1 MSLSILKSPR
11 KRNNLFMCIG
21 VLLLV
26 ILVLW
31 FVLGG
36 RKQECPKT
44 KHKIIVP
51 VGNGKSVA
59 LTKEEYE
66 SLSKPLE
73 KFYVSSQDY
82 VPSVRTENEYAPML
96 SLYKPKE
103 ATKVEPT
110 PTPAPIVA
118 PMVVPTATGPMVI
131 PTATGPMVIPAKT
144 EPYGN
149 VFIDNFI
156 VPSESE
162 EGKKHRA
169 KLAEM
174 SPFFLNNGELIQA

>member
-36 RKQECPKT
+36 KKQECPKT

-51 VGNGKSVA
+51 IGNGKSVA
-59 LTKEEYE
+59 LTKEEYDT
-66 SLSKPLE
+66 LSKPKKE
-73 KFYVSSQDY
+73 GFYVSSQDY
-82 VPSVRTENEYAPML
+82 VPNVRTENEYAPML

-103 ATKVEPT
+103 PTKVEPT
-110 PTPAPIVA
+110 PVPAPIVA
-118 PMVVPTATGPMVI
+118 PMVI
-131 PTATGPMVIPAKT
+131 PTATGPMVIPSMN
-144 EPYGN
+144 EPFGN

-156 VPSESE
+156 VPPESD
-162 EGKKHRA
+162 EGKKYRA

-174 SPFFLNNGELIQA
+174 SPFFLNNGEIIQA

>member
-118 PMVVPTATGPMVI
+118 PMVI
-131 PTATGPMVIPAKT
+131 PTATGPMVVPVKT

>member
-21 VLLLV
+21 IILLV

-31 FVLGG
+31 FVLG
-36 RKQECPKT
+36 RKQECPK

-51 VGNGKSVA
+51 IGNGKSVA
-59 LTKEEYE
+59 LTKEQYE
-66 SLSKPLE
+66 SLSQKPLE

-82 VPSVRTENEYAPML
+82 IPNVRTENEYAPML

-110 PTPAPIVA
+110 PTPSPA
-118 PMVVPTATGPMVI
+118 PMVI
-131 PTATGPMVIPAKT
+131 PTATGAMVVPAKT

-149 VFIDNFI
+149 VFIDNII
-156 VPSESE
+156 VPPESE
-162 EGKKHRA
+162 EGKQYRA

-174 SPFFLNNGELIQA
+174 SPFFLNNGEVIQA

>member
-21 VLLLV
+21 ILLLV

-51 VGNGKSVA
+51 IGNGKSVS
-59 LTKEEYE
+59 LTKEEYD

-73 KFYVSSQDY
+73 KFYVSPQDY
-82 VPSVRTENEYAPML
+82 VPNVRTENEYAPML

-110 PTPAPIVA
+110 PVPAPIVA
-118 PMVVPTATGPMVI
+118 PMVVPTATGAMVI
-131 PTATGPMVIPAKT
+131 PENKEGFYWTG
-144 EPYGN
+144 N
-149 VFIDNFI
+149 I
-156 VPSESE
+156 VVPPQSE
-162 EGKKHRA
+162 ESKKHIA
-169 KLAEM
+169 KLTEM
-174 SPFFLNNGELIQA
+174 SPFFLNNGEIIQA

>member
-21 VLLLV
+21 VVLLV
-26 ILVLW
+26 VLVLW
-31 FVLGG
+31 FVLG
-36 RKQECPKT
+36 RKQECPK

-51 VGNGKSVA
+51 IGNGQKVA

-66 SLSKPLE
+66 KLTE
-73 KFYVSSQDY
+73 KFTQKENFYVSSQDY
-82 VPSVRTENEYAPML
+82 IPNVRTENEYAPML

-110 PTPAPIVA
+110 P
-118 PMVVPTATGPMVI
+118 MVVPTATGTMV
-131 PTATGPMVIPAKT
+131 VPAKN
-144 EPYGN
+144 EPFGN
-149 VFIDNFI
+149 VFIDNII
-156 VPSESE
+156 VPPESE
-162 EGKKHRA
+162 EGKLYRA

-174 SPFFLNNGELIQA
+174 SPFFLNNGEIIQA